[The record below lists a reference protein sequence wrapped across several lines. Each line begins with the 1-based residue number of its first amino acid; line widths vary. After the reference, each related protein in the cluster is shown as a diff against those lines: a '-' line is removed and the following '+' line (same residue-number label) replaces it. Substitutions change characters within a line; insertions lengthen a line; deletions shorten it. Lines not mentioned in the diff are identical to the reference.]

1 MQSYPFISHIQR
13 DEAGNVIEYTL
24 LREHLKGV
32 GELTKRYLDELPYP
46 ADWKEQWRPIF
57 AVTGYGHDLGK
68 YNPYFQEYIWLNKD
82 TGQKKSHSLLSAF
95 LTAHI
100 VSKKYDLNPEKILLI
115 FGAILLHHD
124 HLKNFWDDWK
134 DHLEEWQEDPF
145 HSKPVC
151 SNLFKTQIP
160 ALLNQPPE
168 VQSSLEREISELFEI
183 DFSLREF
190 ANDVAPDG
198 PLFNR
203 ILEALSDLEDLM
215 YDKKGKPF
223 ITHLYLLYS
232 SLIDSDKRHAAK
244 ISSEQNQ
251 RPELTHSILEEFRKK
266 TFSSDSRDKIKNL
279 RESIYR
285 ELLTKAENLP
295 EEQKLFTLTAPTGSG
310 KTLSPLSFALKLRE
324 KIQKTKGYTPRIIY
338 TLPFTS
344 IIEQTHAVFEK
355 VFQLHPDFANSPSSI
370 LLKHHHLAD
379 VEYKKKNAE
388 LPLDQAMLMIE
399 SWDSEVIVTTYWQ
412 LFHTLWG
419 YKNRHLK
426 KFHSLVGSILILDE
440 VQTLPLQ
447 YLGFLRKVF
456 QWAAQELGCYIIF
469 MTATQPVIWQA
480 GEAIEL
486 LDNPQHYFNQLNR
499 TQWTID
505 LSEQTIPQF
514 AEYFSEKYDPS
525 LSYLIVLNTIRSSI
539 EVYREIEGIVA
550 DRENLFYL
558 SSNIVPKQRREIIA
572 KIKELQREQIP
583 AVLVST
589 QVVEAGVDLDFNC
602 VFRDFAPLDSLIQAA
617 GRANRENK
625 RTLSEVVVFKLREE
639 EKNRTYASMI
649 YSSVNLDIA
658 QRLLAEKRSLQERE
672 FFELITQNYRE
683 LVNRQGLNSLEE
695 IFQDWVERGRSESL
709 DKFQL
714 IEQRGVYYDVF
725 LSIDQTAEEIWREY
739 LTKVYRER
747 EFQKRWTNYL
757 ALRKFLRDYI
767 ISIPQQYIA
776 KHFWDYANGDVRKI
790 GYIPLEMIESYY
802 HPKLGYSRF
811 FDNEEDLIIF

>member
-310 KTLSPLSFALKLRE
+310 KTLSSLSFALKLRE